1 MKIMQTVSMVKRYVT
16 GITQFCEIL
25 IEKVAFLFQKKV
37 NHSVNGKTHKTDLSV
52 ACFND
57 SREGT
62 KNLHFRELIFKNLAA
77 GSC

>member
-1 MKIMQTVSMVKRYVT
+1 MSLELHNFAKFSSK
-16 GITQFCEIL
+16 
-25 IEKVAFLFQKKV
+25 KWLFYFKKKV